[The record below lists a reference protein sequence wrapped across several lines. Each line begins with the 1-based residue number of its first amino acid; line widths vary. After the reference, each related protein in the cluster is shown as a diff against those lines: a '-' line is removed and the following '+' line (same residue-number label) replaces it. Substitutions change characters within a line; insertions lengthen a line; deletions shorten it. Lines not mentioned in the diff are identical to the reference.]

1 MKNMSHKTNKKM
13 SRRNKRSRRNK
24 QNKINK
30 QGKRNKFSR
39 RNKRQRGGN
48 YNAEQIQE
56 IIDTIKANAN
66 LNDITDEE
74 ITQFINKINPNAA
87 LYANIGRLAHL
98 RLSPM
103 FIRLIEVIQHIQ
115 PNHGVT
121 AREWLQ
127 RLGDTIAFSSD
138 HANFTDGESDP
149 EN

>member
-1 MKNMSHKTNKKM
+1 MKHKTNKKRVQR
-13 SRRNKRSRRNK
+13 SRISRRNK
-24 QNKINK
+24 QSKK
-30 QGKRNKFSR
+30 NKFTRKSR
-39 RNKRQRGGN
+39 INKRQRGGN
-48 YNAEQIQE
+48 FNEEQIQE
-56 IIDTIKANAN
+56 ITDTIKANVN
-66 LNDITDEE
+66 LSDITDEE

-103 FIRLIEVIQHIQ
+103 FFRLIELIQHIQ

-127 RLGDTIAFSSD
+127 RLGDIIASD
-138 HANFTDGESDP
+138 IQNANYTDGESDP